1 MKEININDAPHGW
14 LREAYRSVNFVDR
27 YRWVLLKLDLCSI
40 TVILRPRVLLIPAR
54 YKPTRDVRECRDD
67 FIYTRRKPASHVCTA
82 RRGVAAQQEEEK
94 GRKKERVMER
104 KVKKTLRIFRR
115 VPVQFVSHFISG
127 RKRSHLSP
135 RPELPANSA
144 NASSMHARS
153 IHPRGTTATWI
164 ILIFAPAKVSQ
175 RDYCGATRF
184 HPRETRR
191 GEERR
196 RKREGVGV
204 ERPGCDA
211 TTSFKYHGK
220 QGPQ

>member
-1 MKEININDAPHGW
+1 MSRRFYLYAPQVTS
-14 LREAYRSVNFVDR
+14 LRRGA
-27 YRWVLLKLDLCSI
+27 
-40 TVILRPRVLLIPAR
+40 AR
-54 YKPTRDVRECRDD
+54 
-67 FIYTRRKPASHVCTA
+67 RRGATGRGKRKKKRKSDGEKSEEDASH
-82 RRGVAAQQEEEK
+82 
-94 GRKKERVMER
+94 
-104 KVKKTLRIFRR
+104 IPSS

-127 RKRSHLSP
+127 RERSHLSL
-135 RPELPANSA
+135 RPEPPANSA

-196 RKREGVGV
+196 GEETKTR
-204 ERPGCDA
+204 GCRSGEA
-211 TTSFKYHGK
+211 GL
-220 QGPQ
+220 